1 MFIELQA
8 IDDFFIFSLF
18 NTYFLHYVTV
28 NFVIFSK
35 SNSLTTDAVEI
46 IRKQFLVVIDLL
58 FVNSD
63 NYVEIDL
70 NSICD
75 TIVNLQ

>member
-1 MFIELQA
+1 M
-8 IDDFFIFSLF
+8 
-18 NTYFLHYVTV
+18 HYVTV
-28 NFVIFSK
+28 KFVIFSK
-35 SNSLTTDAVEI
+35 SSSLTTDAVEI